1 MSVEPNLEKNI
12 GFSEKMY
19 VPEDV
24 LIAWLNLSAIIT
36 TYSLVFYNMA
46 RTGSLK
52 IHPYLAIF
60 ISISLILI
68 STAYMIYS
76 LIPYS
81 KRMTFLA
88 NTCKKMKECSDE
100 QYEHIKSITNV
111 YLFLGGLTSVIQIF
125 VTYLIVVT
133 V

>member
-1 MSVEPNLEKNI
+1 MPISEDIENQL
-12 GFSEKMY
+12 GFSDKMY
-19 VPEDV
+19 IPEQV
-24 LIAWLNLSAIIT
+24 LIEWLNLSAIIT

-46 RTGSLK
+46 RSGSLK
-52 IHPYLAIF
+52 VHPSLASF
-60 ISISLILI
+60 ISIFLILI

-88 NTCKKMKECSDE
+88 NTCKKAKECSDE

-111 YLFLGGLTSVIQIF
+111 YLFLGGLTSAIQLI
-125 VTYLIVVT
+125 VTYLIITT

>member
-1 MSVEPNLEKNI
+1 MPISEDIENQL
-12 GFSEKMY
+12 GFSGKMY
-19 VPEDV
+19 IPEQV
-24 LIAWLNLSAIIT
+24 LIEWLNLSAIIT

-46 RTGSLK
+46 RSGSLK
-52 IHPYLAIF
+52 VHPSLAIF

-68 STAYMIYS
+68 STAYMVYS

-88 NTCKKMKECSDE
+88 NTCKKSQECSDE

-111 YLFLGGLTSVIQIF
+111 YLLLGGLTSVIQII
-125 VTYLIVVT
+125 VTYLIITT

>member
-1 MSVEPNLEKNI
+1 MPISDDIENQL
-12 GFSEKMY
+12 GFSDKMY
-19 VPEDV
+19 IPEQV
-24 LIAWLNLSAIIT
+24 VIEWLNLSAIIT

-46 RTGSLK
+46 RSGSLK
-52 IHPYLAIF
+52 VHPSLAIF

-88 NTCKKMKECSDE
+88 NTCKKSQKCN
-100 QYEHIKSITNV
+100 IKSTRPFSKRDN
-111 YLFLGGLTSVIQIF
+111 FANCFKFTSCCGSF
-125 VTYLIVVT
+125 NHF
-133 V
+133 

>member
-1 MSVEPNLEKNI
+1 MSISEDIENNL

-19 VPEDV
+19 IPEQV
-24 LIAWLNLSAIIT
+24 VIEWLNLSAIIT

-46 RTGSLK
+46 RSGSIK

-88 NTCKKMKECSDE
+88 NTCKKSKECSDE
-100 QYEHIKSITNV
+100 QYKHITSITNV
-111 YLFLGGLTSVIQIF
+111 YLFLGGLTSVIQLI
-125 VTYLIVVT
+125 VTYLIITT

>member
-1 MSVEPNLEKNI
+1 MINNLDIETNL

-36 TYSLVFYNMA
+36 TYSLIFYNMA
-46 RTGSLK
+46 RSGTVK
-52 IHPYLAIF
+52 VHPYLAIV
-60 ISISLILI
+60 ISIGLILI
-68 STAYMIYS
+68 STVYMIYS
-76 LIPYS
+76 LIPYYT
-81 KRMTFLA
+81 RITFLE

-100 QYEHIKSITNV
+100 QVAHINSVKNV
-111 YLFLGGLTSVIQIF
+111 YLTLGILTSVIQLV
-125 VTYLIVVT
+125 VTYLIVTT